1 MCYPDKG
8 EYAYLYDYEEEQ
20 ECVEDAN
27 TEMAVSSDGS
37 NPMIPTEI
45 PVNETHFLL
54 NTPLL

>member
-37 NPMIPTEI
+37 NPMIPT
-45 PVNETHFLL
+45 
-54 NTPLL
+54 